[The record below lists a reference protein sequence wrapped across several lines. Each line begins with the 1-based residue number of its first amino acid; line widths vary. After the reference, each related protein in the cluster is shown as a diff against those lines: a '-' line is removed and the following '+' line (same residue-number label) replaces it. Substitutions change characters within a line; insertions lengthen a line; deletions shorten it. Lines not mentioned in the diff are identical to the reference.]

1 MRSAVAAIIVIFS
14 VNVISFSRWWRE
26 ERKET
31 ENAQGKTRS
40 ILFCNIL
47 GISIVLPISILIVC
61 NPRERPGPHLLP
73 MRETRCKRRNGDLF
87 VGAVAVLN
95 AIVILP

>member
-47 GISIVLPISILIVC
+47 GISIV
-61 NPRERPGPHLLP
+61 
-73 MRETRCKRRNGDLF
+73 
-87 VGAVAVLN
+87 
-95 AIVILP
+95 